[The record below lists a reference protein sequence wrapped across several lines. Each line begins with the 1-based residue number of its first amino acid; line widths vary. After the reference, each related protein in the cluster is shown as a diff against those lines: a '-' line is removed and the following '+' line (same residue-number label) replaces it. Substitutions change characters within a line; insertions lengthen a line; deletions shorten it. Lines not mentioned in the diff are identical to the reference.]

1 MSKKSLIDSL
11 LAGARADLAAA
22 ESAAQ
27 AASSGAQSESM
38 KSDGKYDT
46 RGIEAGYL
54 ASAQLK
60 RVEELK
66 LEIQMLEELPIK
78 NYQADD
84 VVGVG
89 ALVDLDINGT
99 VRSYFI
105 ATTAGGTILKL
116 DDKAVLVIS
125 VFSPIGDA
133 VMGLSVGDVFEL
145 ETSGGLREYRIV
157 SVS

>member
-1 MSKKSLIDSL
+1 MSKKTLVDSL
-11 LAGARADLAAA
+11 LARARADLAAA

-27 AASSGAQSESM
+27 AASTGAQSESM

-54 ASAQLK
+54 AGAQLK

-66 LEIQMLEELPIK
+66 LEIQMLEELPVK
-78 NYQADD
+78 NYHADD

-89 ALVDLDINGT
+89 ALVDLEINGT

-133 VMGLSVGDVFEL
+133 VLGLSVGDEFEL
-145 ETSGGLREYRIV
+145 ETASGARHHKIV
-157 SVS
+157 KIA